1 MNKNMK
7 NVKNLMF
14 ARQLMAGMTTT
25 EITEIDFSLYN
36 HSDEVW
42 CFDAYHI
49 DEDGSPVGVY
59 TWYVP
64 TELMDLSHLIMT
76 GTIVEVENLN
86 DTAQVTVSHPPYKK
100 TMEMHTNDV
109 HPYCALLA
117 IISQPEGE

>member
-1 MNKNMK
+1 MK

-14 ARQLMAGMTTT
+14 ARQLMAGMTST
-25 EITEIDFSLYN
+25 EIREINYALYN
-36 HSDEVW
+36 HDDEVV
-42 CFDAYHI
+42 CFDAYHL
-49 DEDGSPVGVY
+49 DENNIPSGIY
-59 TWYVP
+59 TWYIP
-64 TELMDLSHLIMT
+64 QELRDLSWLLLE

-86 DTAQVTVSHPPYKK
+86 DTAQVVVSHPPYRK